1 MRHRFAAI
9 APVLALTG
17 LFVVPVA
24 TAVPAQSG
32 RVDCDIKFTMSG
44 WSAFYKTASGVGT
57 IKCSNGESAKVKLDA
72 KGGGPT
78 VGRTVIDKGRGRF
91 SGVDSISDLFG
102 AYVSAEAGAGAVKA
116 ANVNLMSKGPVSLAF
131 SGIGRGW
138 ELGIAF
144 GRISIDKS

>member
-1 MRHRFAAI
+1 MRHHFAVIVPILASLLV
-9 APVLALTG
+9 AP
-17 LFVVPVA
+17 
-24 TAVPAQSG
+24 TAGSTPAASG

-44 WSAFYKTASGVGT
+44 WSAFYKTSSGVGT
-57 IKCSNGESAKVKLDA
+57 IKCSNGESARVKLDG

-78 VGRTVIDKGRGRF
+78 VGKSTIDRGRGRF

-102 AYVSAEAGAGAVKA
+102 AYVSAEAGAGAVKS

-131 SGIGRGW
+131 SGTGRGW

-144 GRISIDKS
+144 GRLSIDKS